1 LAHKTGAVLIVEDE
15 MLIRLNLTE
24 TLEDAGLSA
33 IGAKDADHALDIL
46 EHRSDVTL
54 MFTDINMPG
63 SMDGLA
69 LAKLVKAIWPP
80 IVVMMTS
87 SKMPDWALCHLPEG
101 VRFFSK
107 PYDTAMLLQAIQ
119 AGC

>member
-1 LAHKTGAVLIVEDE
+1 MTD
-15 MLIRLNLTE
+15 
-24 TLEDAGLSA
+24 TLEDAGLAA
-33 IGAKDADHALDIL
+33 IGAKDADQALDIL
-46 EHRSDVTL
+46 EHRSDITL

-69 LAKLVKAIWPP
+69 LAKLVKLSWPT

-87 SKMPDWALCHLPEG
+87 TSIPDWALCHLPEG

-107 PYDTAMLLQAIQ
+107 PYDTVVLLKAIR